1 MKIIKGSIIASMLL
15 VGTLNAGDVLATVN
29 GVAIDKS
36 TIDATFKNRG
46 MSFDKL
52 PQEQKKQILDRL
64 IERELLVEIAKKDGT
79 ENDAEYKKDLENL
92 KKDLL
97 IKTWMNKAYK
107 KTLISDSEA
116 NKYYQDNKD
125 KYKEPEKVRARHIL
139 VKSEDEAKKIIDEL
153 KNLKGDALKNKF
165 IELAKAKS
173 KGPSGKNG
181 GDLNYF
187 ARGQMVKPF
196 EEAAFSMKK
205 GEISTKPIKTQ
216 FGYHIIYLEDKKPAS
231 IKPFEKVKESI
242 IAKMRQ
248 EHFRKSIQDTIDKVK
263 KEAKIDIKLNLENK
277 AKNSK

>member
-1 MKIIKGSIIASMLL
+1 MKIIKGSIVATMLL
-15 VGTLNAGDVLATVN
+15 VGTLNAGEVLATVN

-36 TIDATFKNRG
+36 TIDDTFKNRG

-52 PQEQKKQILDRL
+52 SQEQKKQILDRL
-64 IERELLVEIAKKDGT
+64 IERELLVEIAKKDGI
-79 ENDAEYKKDLENL
+79 ENDSDYKKNLENL

-97 IKTWMNKAYK
+97 IKAWMDKVYK

-153 KNLKGDALKNKF
+153 KDLKGDALKNKF
-165 IELAKAKS
+165 IELAKEKS

-187 ARGQMVKPF
+187 AKGQMVKPF
-196 EEAAFSMKK
+196 EEAAFAMKK
-205 GEISTKPIKTQ
+205 GEVSTKPVKTQ
-216 FGYHIIYLEDKKPAS
+216 FGYHIIYIEDKKDAS
-231 IKPFEKVKESI
+231 ILPFDKVKNTI
-242 IAKMRQ
+242 IDKMRKKQ
-248 EHFRKSIQDTIDKVK
+248 FNNLIKDTLEKVK
-263 KEAKIDIKLNLENK
+263 KESKIDIKLK
-277 AKNSK
+277 